1 MSRDEKYHQG
11 RFTPQNPEKYKGDYT
26 NIIYRS
32 SWEVDF
38 MRWCDRNSNILEWGS
53 EEFFIPYY
61 DPTTNKVR
69 RYFPDFIIKVQ
80 ENDGSIKKYIIEVKP
95 ERQTKPP
102 TQSPNKKRKTY
113 ITEALTYE
121 KNLAKW
127 KAAREFCDDRGII
140 FKIITESHLGRKKR

>member
-1 MSRDEKYHQG
+1 MSRDGKYHQG

-32 SWEVDF
+32 SWEVNF

-80 ENDGSIKKYIIEVKP
+80 ESDGSIKKYIIEVKP

-102 TQSPNKKRKTY
+102 TQSSKKKRKTY

-121 KNLAKW
+121 KNIAKW
-127 KAAREFCDDRGII
+127 KAVQKVVE
-140 FKIITESHLGRKKR
+140 TKKEDYHYH

>member
-1 MSRDEKYHQG
+1 MSKEGRYHQG
-11 RFTPQNPEKYKGDYT
+11 RFHPQNPKKYKGDYT

-53 EEFFIPYY
+53 EEFFINYL
-61 DPTTNKVR
+61 DPTSNKVR
-69 RYFPDFIIKVQ
+69 RYYPDFLIKVK
-80 ENDGSIKKYIIEVKP
+80 ESDESIKTYIIEVKP

-102 TQSPNKKRKTY
+102 KQSPNKQRKTY

-121 KNLAKW
+121 KNMAKW
-127 KAAREFCDDRGII
+127 KAAKEWCDDRNIT
-140 FKIITESHLGRKKR
+140 FKIITESHLGRKK

>member
-1 MSRDEKYHQG
+1 MGRDGKYHQG
-11 RFTPQNPEKYKGDYT
+11 RFTPQNPEKYKGDAR

-38 MRWCDRNSNILEWGS
+38 MRWCDRNENILEWGS
-53 EEFFIPYY
+53 EEFFINYL
-61 DPTTNKVR
+61 DPTSNKVR
-69 RYFPDFIIKVQ
+69 RYYPDFIIKVQ
-80 ENDGSIKKYIIEVKP
+80 ESDGSIKKYIIEVKP

-102 TQSPNKKRKTY
+102 TQSPNKQRKTY

-127 KAAREFCDDRGII
+127 RAAKEFCDDRGII
-140 FKIITESHLGRKKR
+140 FKIITESHLGRKK